1 MSCFFPVP
9 LSTALTERMPLASM
23 SNLTSICGTPR
34 GAGGI
39 PSSRKLPRDLLSL
52 TNSLSPWRTLISTL
66 VWPSAAVEKT
76 SDLEVGKVVFL
87 GIILVITP
95 PSVSK
100 PRESGVTS
108 RRTMSLTSPDNTPA
122 CCQNFATA
130 PSATTSSGLTVTLG
144 SFPVIF
150 FTRSCTAGILV
161 EPPTRITSSMSLN
174 DNFASLRALS
184 TGVLNLEDS

>member
-9 LSTALTERMPLASM
+9 LSTAVTERIPLASM

-39 PSSRKLPRDLLSL
+39 PSSRKLPRDLLSR

-66 VWPSAAVEKT
+66 VCPSAAVEKT
-76 SDLEVGKVVFL
+76 SDFEVGSVVFL

-100 PRESGVTS
+100 PSDRGVTS
-108 RRTMSLTSPDNTPA
+108 RRTMSLTSPDKTPA
-122 CCQNFATA
+122 CSQKLALRN
-130 PSATTSSGLTVTLG
+130 SSNNKMMLQDLQKLQT
-144 SFPVIF
+144 P
-150 FTRSCTAGILV
+150 
-161 EPPTRITSSMSLN
+161 
-174 DNFASLRALS
+174 
-184 TGVLNLEDS
+184 